1 MAGSWHCKGK
11 KRPLML
17 AGMVGRGKIGDLVRG
32 RPSLVLVRG
41 GVINRGGR
49 DFRRGGG
56 GSPAVSG
63 KVGIGR

>member
-1 MAGSWHCKGK
+1 
-11 KRPLML
+11 ML

-49 DFRRGGG
+49 DFRRGGRQVT
-56 GSPAVSG
+56 AVGG